1 MTNEQKMRL
10 AQIYN
15 TLMNVQTSGENSF
28 MMTDCLRA
36 LQALMQAIN
45 DNEQNAAVE

>member
-15 TLMNVQTSGENSF
+15 TLMTVQTSGENSF
-28 MMTDCLRA
+28 IMTDCMRA
-36 LQALMQAIN
+36 LQALMLEMN
-45 DNEQNAAVE
+45 GNEKEAE

>member
-15 TLMNVQTSGENSF
+15 TLMTVQTSGENSF
-28 MMTDCLRA
+28 IMTDCLRA
-36 LQALMQAIN
+36 MQALMIELNKA
-45 DNEQNAAVE
+45 EEAVE

>member
-15 TLMNVQTSGENSF
+15 TLMTVQTNGENSF
-28 MMTDCLRA
+28 IMTDCMRA
-36 LQALMQAIN
+36 LQTLMIDLNKEA
-45 DNEQNAAVE
+45 EVE

>member
-15 TLMNVQTSGENSF
+15 TLMTVQTSGENSF
-28 MMTDCLRA
+28 IMTDCLRA
-36 LQALMQAIN
+36 MQALMIELN
-45 DNEQNAAVE
+45 KEKEVVE

>member
-15 TLMNVQTSGENSF
+15 TLMTVQTSGENSF
-28 MMTDCLRA
+28 TMTDCLRA
-36 LQALMQAIN
+36 MQVLMIELN
-45 DNEQNAAVE
+45 KKEEVVE

>member
-15 TLMNVQTSGENSF
+15 TLMTVQTSGENSF
-28 MMTDCLRA
+28 TMTDCLRA
-36 LQALMQAIN
+36 MQALMIELN
-45 DNEQNAAVE
+45 KTEEAVE

>member
-15 TLMNVQTSGENSF
+15 TLMTVQTSGENSF
-28 MMTDCLRA
+28 TMTDCLRA
-36 LQALMQAIN
+36 MQALMIELN
-45 DNEQNAAVE
+45 KKEEVVE